1 VFAGFALV
9 LWWKMVRQDA
19 QERAAALPGGRVED
33 GRTV

>member
-19 QERAAALPGGRVED
+19 EERQQVQGDGGDD
-33 GRTV
+33 GGTA